1 MVQLL
6 FEEFH
11 IALGFFGEV
20 IPALAA
26 GKILLPAGQHGD
38 HRLHPVKVGQRVE
51 AGDFHA
57 IQLVTGDDRDL
68 LHAAEDIQ
76 LGEGDF
82 IRALTGQTVAAGY
95 AVKGADPAGTAG
107 GRAMFDLL
115 RNAALILFKFNADG
129 QPNPVILTDDAGVL
143 LPDNKFAV
151 NKKLYDRFVQVFQ
164 KQEKVKMYLAS
175 GYCKYHGYDEGS
187 MDVVEYHYNQHLG
200 LPLIYEL
207 PDTVKQKVTEAEA
220 YSTVWDIQMK
230 LQHALPRSVVYY
242 GQDTLKDGGTR
253 YDELGVFL
261 PLEHFADRLERHVE
275 TATKIVYGE

>member
-1 MVQLL
+1 MATI
-6 FEEFH
+6 FPREEKAE
-11 IALGFFGEV
+11 ALFGE
-20 IPALAA
+20 
-26 GKILLPAGQHGD
+26 ILKNPEAC
-38 HRLHPVKVGQRVE
+38 HRLMDTFNASLDMADVLDAPAVSAQQFAAALFNAYENKDLS
-51 AGDFHA
+51 AFLMA
-57 IQLVTGDDRDL
+57 ICQ
-68 LHAAEDIQ
+68 HS
-76 LGEGDF
+76 
-82 IRALTGQTVAAGY
+82 
-95 AVKGADPAGTAG
+95 
-107 GRAMFDLL
+107 MFDLL
-115 RNAALILFKFNADG
+115 RNAALIPFKFNADG

-143 LPDNKFAV
+143 LPNNKFAV
-151 NKKLYDRFVQVFQ
+151 SSKVYDRFIRVFQ

-200 LPLIYEL
+200 LLLIYEL

-261 PLEHFADRLERHVE
+261 PLEHFADRLERHME

>member
-1 MVQLL
+1 MATIFPREQKAKML
-6 FEEFH
+6 FEKIKENPQACERLMETFYD
-11 IALGFFGEV
+11 ALGV
-20 IPALAA
+20 
-26 GKILLPAGQHGD
+26 
-38 HRLHPVKVGQRVE
+38 
-51 AGDFHA
+51 
-57 IQLVTGDDRDL
+57 GDDYEGNGLSAEQFATALFRSYEEKDL
-68 LHAAEDIQ
+68 
-76 LGEGDF
+76 
-82 IRALTGQTVAAGY
+82 
-95 AVKGADPAGTAG
+95 TAFLM
-107 GRAMFDLL
+107 AICQNSMFDLL
-115 RNAALILFKFNADG
+115 RNAALIPFKFNADG
-129 QPNPVILTDDAGVL
+129 QPNPVILTDAAGVL

-151 NKKLYDRFVQVFQ
+151 NKKLYDRFVRVFQ

-200 LPLIYEL
+200 LLLIYEL

-220 YSTVWDIQMK
+220 YSTVWDIQMR

>member
-1 MVQLL
+1 MA
-6 FEEFH
+6 
-11 IALGFFGEV
+11 IC
-20 IPALAA
+20 
-26 GKILLPAGQHGD
+26 QHS
-38 HRLHPVKVGQRVE
+38 
-51 AGDFHA
+51 
-57 IQLVTGDDRDL
+57 
-68 LHAAEDIQ
+68 
-76 LGEGDF
+76 
-82 IRALTGQTVAAGY
+82 
-95 AVKGADPAGTAG
+95 
-107 GRAMFDLL
+107 MFDLL
-115 RNAALILFKFNADG
+115 RNAALIPFKFNADG

-143 LPDNKFAV
+143 LPNNKVAV
-151 NKKLYDRFVQVFQ
+151 SSKVYDRFIRVFQ

-200 LPLIYEL
+200 LLLIYEL

-242 GQDTLKDGGTR
+242 GQDTLKDGETR

>member
-1 MVQLL
+1 MKNT
-6 FEEFH
+6 E
-11 IALGFFGEV
+11 
-20 IPALAA
+20 
-26 GKILLPAGQHGD
+26 D
-38 HRLHPVKVGQRVE
+38 CHRLMDTFNDSLDMADVLDAPAVSAQQFAAALFNAYENKDLS
-51 AGDFHA
+51 AFLMA
-57 IQLVTGDDRDL
+57 ICQ
-68 LHAAEDIQ
+68 HS
-76 LGEGDF
+76 
-82 IRALTGQTVAAGY
+82 
-95 AVKGADPAGTAG
+95 
-107 GRAMFDLL
+107 MFDLL
-115 RNAALILFKFNADG
+115 RNAALIPFKFNADG

-143 LPDNKFAV
+143 LPNNKVAV
-151 NKKLYDRFVQVFQ
+151 SSKVYDRFIRVFQ

-200 LPLIYEL
+200 LLLIYEL

>member
-1 MVQLL
+1 MATI
-6 FEEFH
+6 FPREEKAE
-11 IALGFFGEV
+11 ALFGE
-20 IPALAA
+20 
-26 GKILLPAGQHGD
+26 ILKNPEACR
-38 HRLHPVKVGQRVE
+38 RLMDTFNDSLDMADVLDAP
-51 AGDFHA
+51 
-57 IQLVTGDDRDL
+57 
-68 LHAAEDIQ
+68 
-76 LGEGDF
+76 
-82 IRALTGQTVAAGY
+82 TVSAQQFA
-95 AVKGADPAGTAG
+95 
-107 GRAMFDLL
+107 
-115 RNAALILFKFNADG
+115 AALFNAYE
-129 QPNPVILTDDAGVL
+129 
-143 LPDNKFAV
+143 NKDLSAFLMAISKV
-151 NKKLYDRFVQVFQ
+151 YDRFIRVFQ

-200 LPLIYEL
+200 LLLIYEL